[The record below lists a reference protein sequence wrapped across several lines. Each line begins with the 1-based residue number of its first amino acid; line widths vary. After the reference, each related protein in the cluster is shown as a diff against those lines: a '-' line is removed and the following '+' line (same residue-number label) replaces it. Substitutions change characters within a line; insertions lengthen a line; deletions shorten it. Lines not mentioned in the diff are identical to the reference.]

1 MYRSLL
7 AALLLGLAGASPLAL
22 KASLAQTTDHKSD
35 PADAAAPVPP
45 VTHRPAFAD
54 YRGFVD
60 QEVGSW
66 KETNDT
72 AGRIGG
78 WRVYAREAREPQP
91 GTPADTTK
99 PASGSSGG
107 HAGHGAH

>member
-1 MYRSLL
+1 MYRSLPA
-7 AALLLGLAGASPLAL
+7 AALLCLVGVTPLAL
-22 KASLAQTTDHKSD
+22 TSSLAQTTVQRAE
-35 PADAAAPVPP
+35 PADAAASVPS
-45 VTHRPAFAD
+45 VVHRPAFAD
-54 YRGFVD
+54 YRGYVD